1 MRGSLAAGLSGLASH
16 ALKIARADRRTRDF
30 TFNALREALAET
42 VAWFPVYRTYVSAEG
57 VSAQDRRY
65 IDWAVSRARRATRF
79 ADPTIFDF
87 VRALLL
93 ASPPADA
100 PRSIVQRYLGFAMR
114 FQQYTAPVAAK
125 GVEDTSF
132 YTHTRLL
139 SGNDV
144 GSDPDAFGMTRRAF
158 HRTNANRAAT
168 WPHTMLATSTH
179 DNKRSEDVRA
189 RIAVISEMPAAWR
202 LTVRRWSRMN
212 RSRKQAIDE
221 RIAPSPN
228 DEYLLYQT
236 LVGSFPP
243 DNAQTPSLEAY
254 RERITSYMIK
264 AAREA
269 KLRTSWLHVDADYEQ
284 ALTAFV
290 GALLADHADNR
301 FLDDLRTQVAVFA
314 WFGMLNSLTM
324 TLVKL
329 ASPGVPDFYQGNEL
343 LDYSLVDP
351 DNRRP
356 VDYALRRALLDS
368 LQRLE
373 ADTARPPGE
382 RMRDLLAS
390 AYDGRAKLWIVYR
403 MLRFRQRNRA
413 LFDAGTYVPLT
424 ANGSRSRHVLA
435 FARLHGQH
443 GLVAIA
449 GRLFAS
455 MGLAVGE
462 VPLGSSAWG
471 DTVLEGKVVPPGTV
485 VTEVLSGAT
494 FRSEDN
500 AWPLA
505 RLFEHFPGAVLA
517 WYSN

>member
-1 MRGSLAAGLSGLASH
+1 
-16 ALKIARADRRTRDF
+16 
-30 TFNALREALAET
+30 
-42 VAWFPVYRTYVSAEG
+42 
-57 VSAQDRRY
+57 
-65 IDWAVSRARRATRF
+65 
-79 ADPTIFDF
+79 
-87 VRALLL
+87 
-93 ASPPADA
+93 
-100 PRSIVQRYLGFAMR
+100 
-114 FQQYTAPVAAK
+114 
-125 GVEDTSF
+125 
-132 YTHTRLL
+132 
-139 SGNDV
+139 
-144 GSDPDAFGMTRRAF
+144 
-158 HRTNANRAAT
+158 
-168 WPHTMLATSTH
+168 
-179 DNKRSEDVRA
+179 
-189 RIAVISEMPAAWR
+189 
-202 LTVRRWSRMN
+202 
-212 RSRKQAIDE
+212 
-221 RIAPSPN
+221 
-228 DEYLLYQT
+228 
-236 LVGSFPP
+236 
-243 DNAQTPSLEAY
+243 
-254 RERITSYMIK
+254 MIK

-314 WFGMLNSLTM
+314 WFGLLNSLTM

-329 ASPGVPDFYQGNEL
+329 ASPGVPDFYQGNEI

-373 ADTARPPGE
+373 ADTARSPGE
-382 RMRDLLAS
+382 RMRDLFAS
-390 AYDGRAKLWIVYR
+390 AYDGRAKLWIVHR
-403 MLRFRQRNRA
+403 MLRFRERNRA

-455 MGLAVGE
+455 MGLGVGD

-471 DTVLEGKVVPPGTV
+471 DTVLEGKVVPTGTV

-517 WYSN
+517 W